1 MLSINGY
8 VPSEN
13 EVIFERFISTNF
25 QNSNRFLLYVP
36 LSATQETKVVKI
48 RVIGCHNLAKKDIF
62 GASDPYVK
70 ISLVNV
76 GDNNPIDTA
85 YTKTKKRV
93 IFIQSFSN
101 AIFSISFINFNPLV
115 IIFTLFTCLIIGS
128 FSEQNSFQMEIN

>member
-1 MLSINGY
+1 MNDSSQQTFKILIDFFYTYLSL
-8 VPSEN
+8 S
-13 EVIFERFISTNF
+13 
-25 QNSNRFLLYVP
+25 

-101 AIFSISFINFNPLV
+101 AMFSISFINFNPLV
-115 IIFTLFTCLIIGS
+115 IIFKFVINRITLFTCLIIGS